1 MIMTLIEYA
10 GFGVAMAN
18 GIEAVKDIAD
28 YITTSNEDDGVA
40 EVFEKFVLKMIF

>member
-1 MIMTLIEYA
+1 
-10 GFGVAMAN
+10 MAN

-40 EVFEKFVLKMIF
+40 EALEVCTKNDILESKIFTGIFK